1 MSIWIKFDF
10 KERKF
15 QQEMALYR
23 YIEIEYKNLTE
34 LEKDIE
40 SILITKESVKNY
52 LKAYSGF

>member
-1 MSIWIKFDF
+1 MSLWIKFDF

-34 LEKDIE
+34 FEKNIE
-40 SILITKESVKNY
+40 
-52 LKAYSGF
+52 